1 MSVAITD
8 GRSEA
13 RGHARGMAVG
23 VAPRRPSRC
32 VVADLGNPVPAL
44 AGRIYPS

>member
-8 GRSEA
+8 GRSEPL
-13 RGHARGMAVG
+13 GHAGGMAVG
-23 VAPRRPSRC
+23 VAPRHPSRC
-32 VVADLGNPVPAL
+32 VVAGLGNPVPAL